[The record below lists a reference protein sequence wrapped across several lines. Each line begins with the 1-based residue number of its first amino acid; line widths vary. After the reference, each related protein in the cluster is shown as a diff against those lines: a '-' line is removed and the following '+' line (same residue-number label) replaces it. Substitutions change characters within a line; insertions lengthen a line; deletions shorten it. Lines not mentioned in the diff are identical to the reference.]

1 MISGNW
7 KFSPVSRTI
16 TDMKRTLTLDS
27 TRAVGERI
35 TASGWVHARRDHG
48 GLIFVDLRDHAGLL
62 QLVFNPDKAKA
73 FRLAEDLRDEFV
85 IRASGVV
92 TERAEDLR
100 NDKIPTGGVELL
112 VDE

>member
-62 QLVFNPDKAKA
+62 PKQ
-73 FRLAEDLRDEFV
+73 
-85 IRASGVV
+85 
-92 TERAEDLR
+92 RAESRIEFLQ
-100 NDKIPTGGVELL
+100 IYFVGQFVEWVRL
-112 VDE
+112 V